1 MSQRYMSL
9 HRAPGLLPENWDDNS
24 SDVYAAKAV
33 RFVQAYVNLAV
44 GFILTVWDAPSKDA
58 LIEQFEEW
66 GFPFEEIH
74 DVQFSQSRAEMEE
87 RLKEL
92 GRL

>member
-1 MSQRYMSL
+1 MQMYMSL
-9 HRAPGLLPENWDDNS
+9 HRAPGLLMENWDES
-24 SDVYAAKAV
+24 SGAVYAATAV

-44 GFILTVWDAPSKDA
+44 GFIFTIWEAPSKDA
-58 LIEQFEEW
+58 LIEHFEEW

-74 DVQFSQSRAEMEE
+74 DVQFSQSRAEMGA
-87 RLKEL
+87 RLEQL

>member
-1 MSQRYMSL
+1 MQKFMSL

-24 SDVYAAKAV
+24 VGVYHSKSV
-33 RFVQAYVNLAV
+33 RIVQAYVNLSV
-44 GFILTVWDAPSKDA
+44 GFIFSIWEARSKDA

-66 GFPFEEIH
+66 GMPFEEIH
-74 DVQFSQSRAEMEE
+74 EVQFTQSYDEMVA

-92 GRL
+92 GRI